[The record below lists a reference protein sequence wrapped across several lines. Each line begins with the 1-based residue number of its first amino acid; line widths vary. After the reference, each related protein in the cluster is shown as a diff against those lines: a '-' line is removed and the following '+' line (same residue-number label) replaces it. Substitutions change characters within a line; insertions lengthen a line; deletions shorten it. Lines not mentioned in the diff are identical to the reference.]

1 MRRVNFRI
9 SLEAATGSGTGGGGG
24 GGGGEEG
31 DGNRQLDGERQEAA
45 NQFYPLQELLQEA
58 VKQEK
63 LVWKKT
69 KGVRLNPNGIK
80 PFLFP
85 RTHTHSLTHVYSPM

>member
-9 SLEAATGSGTGGGGG
+9 SLEAATGSGTGGG

-85 RTHTHSLTHVYSPM
+85 HTHTHSLTYVYSPM